1 MLRKYFDDCHSKGVY
16 LLIEEDSHYFTINF
30 NKYDASDDCF
40 PPHDKE
46 IEKYYPSPSRTTSEN
61 YPKQRR
67 PRDQEKKKEE
77 SLGGS
82 ML

>member
-46 IEKYYPSPSRTTSEN
+46 IVSPIIVTKIHPS
-61 YPKQRR
+61 
-67 PRDQEKKKEE
+67 
-77 SLGGS
+77 
-82 ML
+82 